1 LLLCN
6 IVIPRYSRYLDLL
19 SIGVRSISNV
29 KVITDSTNCLPA
41 ELIKKLGIQVVPV
54 GLVIEGKV
62 YRDLIDITPEH
73 FWKIFMTLKEP
84 PSTSAGNPGDFLQSF
99 LECGQAGN
107 DMVCILVSK
116 VLTAT
121 FESAFQARKMART
134 QHPEYNI
141 EILDS
146 HTSAGALGFVVLE
159 TARAAMEG
167 KSLEE
172 VIEVARDMISR
183 VIYVSAL
190 DTLKYMAKIGRAP
203 RGSSGLSEIFQVK
216 PIIGFVDDSG
226 YTDVLARVRGK
237 QKSLEKLVA
246 MVNEYADTTKTMH
259 FMINYSNSLED
270 AEELKKLVL
279 SKYQYSEIYMTE
291 YSPVMC
297 SATGPV
303 IGLSFYS

>member
-1 LLLCN
+1 
-6 IVIPRYSRYLDLL
+6 
-19 SIGVRSISNV
+19 
-29 KVITDSTNCLPA
+29 
-41 ELIKKLGIQVVPV
+41 VVPV
-54 GLVIEGKV
+54 GLIINGKV
-62 YRDLIDITPEH
+62 YRDLVDITPEQ
-73 FWKIFMTLKEP
+73 FWKIFMDLKEP
-84 PSTSAGNPGDFLQSF
+84 PSTNAGNPGDFLQTF
-99 LECGQAGN
+99 LDCGRTAD

-121 FESAFQARKMART
+121 FESAFQARKMARM

-159 TARAAMEG
+159 TARAAREG

-172 VIEVARDMISR
+172 VIGVARDMISR
-183 VIYVSAL
+183 VIYLSSV
-190 DTLKYMAKIGRAP
+190 DTLKYMIKIGRAP
-203 RGSSGLSEIFQVK
+203 RGSSGLGEIFQVK

-226 YTDVLARVRGK
+226 YTEVLARVRGK
-237 QKSLEKLVA
+237 QKSLEKLVD
-246 MVNEYADTTKTMH
+246 MVDEYADTSKKMH
-259 FMINYSNSLED
+259 FMVNYSNSVED
-270 AEELKKLVL
+270 GQELKRLVAARYPGGEL
-279 SKYQYSEIYMTE
+279 FMTE